1 VRAVARAHGGDVT
14 VRSEPGRGSE
24 FELTLPEHAGDWP
37 AITAGAAGEAES
49 AAPAPETADDPAAA
63 ASRGQGQ
70 QGSAR
75 R

>member
-1 VRAVARAHGGDVT
+1 VARAHGGDVT

-24 FELTLPEHAGDWP
+24 FELTLPEHAGDRP